1 MEATK
6 SSTDNAPARVFE
18 VFLRNLGGGRSSNGE
33 FIVHTKST
41 CDVCYTTP
49 LLGKRYSSNVH
60 ANYDVC
66 AKCFDEYDGPDIG
79 LTEAVLSE

>member
-1 MEATK
+1 MEAKK
-6 SSTDNAPARVFE
+6 SATDNASAPS
-18 VFLRNLGGGRSSNGE
+18 GGGRSSNGE
-33 FIVHTKST
+33 FIVHTKHT